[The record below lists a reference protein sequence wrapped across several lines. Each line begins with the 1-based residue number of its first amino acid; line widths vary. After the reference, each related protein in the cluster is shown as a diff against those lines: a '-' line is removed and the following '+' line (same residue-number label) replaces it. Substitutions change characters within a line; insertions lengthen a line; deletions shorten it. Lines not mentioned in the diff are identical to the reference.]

1 MSIIKKSNGIH
12 SGMLSIVRNVDIR
25 PPREKKETKRNR
37 NREGNSGQNSNK
49 RMIGDDG
56 KSQSGNL
63 LLLLDPNSR
72 VHRT

>member
-1 MSIIKKSNGIH
+1 MSIIKKNNGIH

-56 KSQSGNL
+56 KSQSENL